1 MKGLLLQPGMVIS
14 SLFVVALVGGGVYA
28 GVRIHN
34 ENQEKD
40 AQVARG
46 QHLATTHASAEQVAA
61 ELAKARSVA
70 SAELERLNLFIN
82 YASSPQ
88 ALAVVREE
96 VYDNILNHVMDAAD
110 DIAAQTIL
118 KGTATPALQQLQQK
132 ISEDRQKI
140 AEILQEWKKLIN
152 DPVAS
157 VAPGAAATAAGY
169 AKEVKTYIDELKK
182 LVDQLTPDN
191 SGLTPDQ
198 IAADQNQV
206 NSIINETNQALS
218 DINQPSVPP
227 SIVQQQ
233 QQDVKDTQSKVD
245 DLQQTLT
252 TINDSSTP
260 SDTGSGTTPDTSSTP
275 QPQTT
280 DTSGGGGS
288 NSNNPP
294 APSEPSAPIPGTRY
308 VPPLP
313 AVDPNKPKLIEG
325 TNVGQ

>member
-1 MKGLLLQPGMVIS
+1 MKGLLLQPGVIIS
-14 SLFVVALVGGGVYA
+14 SLFVVVLVGGGVYV
-28 GVRIHN
+28 GVRVHN
-34 ENQEKD
+34 QNQEKD

-46 QHLATTHASAEQVAA
+46 QQLATTHASVEQVAA

-88 ALAVVREE
+88 ALAVAREE
-96 VYDNILNHVMDAAD
+96 VYDNVLNHVMDVAD
-110 DIAAQTIL
+110 DIAAQAKL
-118 KGTATPALQQLQQK
+118 EGTATPALQQLQQK
-132 ISEDRQKI
+132 INEDRQKI
-140 AEILQEWKKLIN
+140 ADVLQEWKKLVN

-157 VAPGAAATAAGY
+157 VAPGAAATSAGY
-169 AKEVKTYIDELKK
+169 AQEVKTYIDELKK

-191 SGLTPDQ
+191 SGLTPAE

-206 NSIINETNQALS
+206 NIIIEDVNQAIS

-233 QQDVKDTQSKVD
+233 QQEVKDTQSKVD

-252 TINDSSTP
+252 TINNPSTP

-280 DTSGGGGS
+280 DTSGG
-288 NSNNPP
+288 NSSPNQP